1 MGRESQRT
9 NRVTAIVAE
18 RHAIRFFLFA
28 RKFLLIAGS
37 DSIARTETQPGRA
50 PSESNRVKK
59 PCRRVCRSRKRVPLL
74 SFFSPF
80 AFAECIFDRI
90 LVAKNGQWSRNSSRR
105 YPRARGL
112 ITHLS

>member
-1 MGRESQRT
+1 LQS
-9 NRVTAIVAE
+9 A
-18 RHAIRFFLFA
+18 HATRFFLFA

-59 PCRRVCRSRKRVPLL
+59 PCRWVCRSRKRVLL
-74 SFFSPF
+74 PSFFPS
-80 AFAECIFDRI
+80 AFAECIFDRA
-90 LVAKNGQWSRNSSRR
+90 LA
-105 YPRARGL
+105 ARKQPMESQFVIIQKPAEEP